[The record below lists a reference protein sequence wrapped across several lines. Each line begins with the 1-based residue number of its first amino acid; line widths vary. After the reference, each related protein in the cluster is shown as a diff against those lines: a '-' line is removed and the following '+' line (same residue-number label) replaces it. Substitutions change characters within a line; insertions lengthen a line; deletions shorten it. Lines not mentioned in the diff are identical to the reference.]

1 MGKMSLRDIDVAGKR
16 VLIRVDF
23 NVPLSEDGRVGDDTR
38 IRRALPTIEYV
49 VERGG
54 KAVLMSHLGRPKGK
68 VVPSMTLRPAAERLS
83 QLLGRG
89 VTMAPDSVGDSTE
102 GVVARMRDGDIV
114 LLENLRFHEGET
126 KNEPDFARRLARMGD
141 VYVNDAFGTAHR
153 AHASTAGVTE
163 SIEPCAMGFLIE
175 NELANLS
182 RATDSPESP
191 YVAIL
196 GGAKVS
202 DKIGVIQ
209 NLMPTV
215 DVFLIGGGMAFTFL
229 KAQGAAI
236 GDSLVEDDRVET
248 ALSILNSAAETSTSL
263 VLPTDVVVTEEIAA
277 GAPSHT
283 VDAHAIEPGWKG
295 VDIGPATVKA
305 FSEQIANARTIV
317 WNGPLGVF
325 ETKPFDKGTVAVA
338 HAVAEATDAGAVSIV
353 GGGDSAAALVQ
364 SGLGG
369 RVTHI
374 STGGGASL
382 AFLEGKPLP
391 AVEALT
397 DAPVGEETA

>member
-1 MGKMSLRDIDVAGKR
+1 MGKMSLRDLDVAGKR

-23 NVPLSEDGRVGDDTR
+23 NVPLAEDGRVGDDTR

-49 VERGG
+49 VEHDG
-54 KAVLMSHLGRPKGK
+54 KAILMSHLGRPKGK
-68 VVPSMTLRPAAERLS
+68 VVPEMTLRPAAERLS

-163 SIEPCAMGFLIE
+163 SIELCAMGFLIE
-175 NELANLS
+175 NELTNLA

-236 GDSLVEDDRVET
+236 GDSLVEEDRVET
-248 ALSILNSAAETSTSL
+248 ARSILESAAETSTSL
-263 VLPTDVVVTEEIAA
+263 LLPTDVVATEEIAA
-277 GAPSHT
+277 GARART
-283 VDAHAIEPGWKG
+283 VDAHTIEPGWKG
-295 VDIGPATVKA
+295 VDIGPKTVKL
-305 FSEQIANARTIV
+305 FSEQIATARTIV

-325 ETKPFDKGTVAVA
+325 EVKPFDEGTVAVA
-338 HAVAEATDAGAVSIV
+338 RAVAEATDAGAVSIV

-364 SGLGG
+364 SGLDG
-369 RVTHI
+369 RVSHI

>member
-1 MGKMSLRDIDVAGKR
+1 MGKLSLRNLDVAGKR

-23 NVPLSEDGRVGDDTR
+23 NVPLAADGRVADDTR
-38 IRRALPTIEYV
+38 IRRAIPTIEYV
-49 VERGG
+49 IERGG
-54 KAVLMSHLGRPKGK
+54 KAVLMSHLGRPKGQR
-68 VVPSMTLRPAAERLS
+68 VPEMTLRPVAERLS

-89 VTMAPDSVGDSTE
+89 VTMAPDCVGDSTE
-102 GVVARMRDGDIV
+102 GIVARMRDGDIV

-153 AHASTAGVTE
+153 AHASTVGVTE
-163 SIEPCAMGFLIE
+163 SVELCAMGFLIE

-229 KAQGAAI
+229 KAQGAEI
-236 GDSLVEDDRVET
+236 GDSLVENDRIEM
-248 ALSILNSAAETSTSL
+248 ALAILQSAAETSTSL
-263 VLPTDVVVTEEIAA
+263 LLPTDVVVTEEIAA
-277 GAPSHT
+277 DAVSRT
-283 VDAHAIEPGWKG
+283 VDAHAIDPGWRG
-295 VDIGPATVKA
+295 VDIGPKTVKA
-305 FSEQIANARTIV
+305 FSEQIATARTIV

-325 ETKPFDKGTVAVA
+325 ETKPFDVGTVAVA
-338 HAVAEATDAGAVSIV
+338 HAVADATDSGAVSIV

-364 SGLGG
+364 SGLVG
-369 RVTHI
+369 RVSHV

-382 AFLEGKPLP
+382 AFLEGKQLP

-397 DAPVGEETA
+397 EAPAGEETA